1 MLNRIMLALAGLIL
15 VGAVSLIVFNLNT
28 PRVAPTVEAS
38 GLGAPNA
45 QIANPVDTTSGISVS
60 GTGRVQAKP
69 NIATTNLGIEV
80 TSATLADAMTQ
91 ANAKMAAIIDKV
103 KSFGV
108 AEKDIQTSSFNIS
121 PVTNQ
126 PRQGESPKITGYRV
140 SNQVNVTI
148 RKIDDV
154 GKILDGVVAAGANNV
169 YGISFSIDDPTPYQ
183 QQARAAAVKDA
194 QDKAGQL
201 AKGAGITLGKVI
213 SISEGGGSPVP
224 ILRTAA
230 TFAAADAAVPIAS
243 GQMDIS
249 VSVDMRF
256 AIQ

>member
-1 MLNRIMLALAGLIL
+1 MINRIMLALAGLLL
-15 VGAVSLIVFNLNT
+15 VAAISLIVLNLST

-38 GLGAPNA
+38 GLGAPSAQVTNA
-45 QIANPVDTTSGISVS
+45 IDPGGISVS

-69 NIATTNLGIEV
+69 NIATTNLGIET

-91 ANAKMAAIIDKV
+91 ANTKMSAIIDKV

-108 AEKDIQTSSFNIS
+108 ADKDIQTSSFNIS
-121 PVTNQ
+121 PVLNQ
-126 PRQGESPKITGYRV
+126 PKQGEAPKITGYRV

-169 YGISFSIDDPTPYQ
+169 YGISFSVDDPTPYQ

-213 SISEGGGSPVP
+213 SISEGGVSPVP
-224 ILRTAA
+224 VFRAA
-230 TFAAADAAVPIAS
+230 SALSADSAVPIAT

-256 AIQ
+256 AIP